1 MSLTLTPTQN
11 PNLCYKPPVN
21 LQAST
26 SYTYDTDLVDITSH
40 LLSDLADKLRPYVDI
55 ERCYDPSY
63 LRCIYTA
70 RISLVPLDTRQCVL
84 NDQYAYK
91 SQHFTR
97 ADIDAAI
104 TNTYPER
111 FL

>member
-11 PNLCYKPPVN
+11 PNLCHQPPVN
-21 LQAST
+21 LQASA
-26 SYTYDTDLVDITSH
+26 SYTYDVDLVDVTSH
-40 LLSDLADKLRPYVDI
+40 LLSDLADNLRPYVDI
-55 ERCYDPSY
+55 EQCYDPSY
-63 LRCIYTA
+63 LRYIYTA

-84 NDQYAYK
+84 NNQYTYN

-97 ADIDAAI
+97 DEIDAAI
-104 TNTYPER
+104 ANTYPER